1 VIRLSAAI
9 RLAGMSALAMCLSAP
24 ASADPVRITAG
35 ALTWGETHG
44 SAPRIT
50 LAGEGFT
57 FDGRGGTGF
66 FAPFEQC
73 VVPECLAGNMVDL
86 HAIWVGADLPG
97 TATFDDVTFPNVGSL
112 ASDASLQA
120 IWSGSLGLPLDFEG
134 GELTAPFHFTGLFF
148 YPLSSIGL
156 VQHLHLYGEGQTTLT
171 FAPSR
176 IVPGT
181 FALSEARYEF
191 SGDPVPEP
199 TSMLLIGTGLAGL
212 AALRRRHSRRQ

>member
-1 VIRLSAAI
+1 
-9 RLAGMSALAMCLSAP
+9 MSALALCLSAP

-35 ALTWGETHG
+35 ALTWGDALG

-50 LAGEGFT
+50 LAGDGFT

-73 VVPECLAGNMVDL
+73 VVPECSAGTTVDL

-97 TATFDDVTFPNVGSL
+97 TATFEGVTFPNVGSL
-112 ASDASLQA
+112 ASEASLQA
-120 IWSGSLGLPLDFEG
+120 TWSGSLGLPFDFEG
-134 GELTAPFHFTGLFF
+134 GSLTAPFQFTGLFF
-148 YPLSSIGL
+148 YPLPSIGL
-156 VQHLHLYGEGQTTLT
+156 VQHLDLYGEGQATLT

-176 IVPGT
+176 VVPGA

-212 AALRRRHSRRQ
+212 AALRRRQSRK